1 MKTNT
6 THTLT
11 EQDQVTANQ
20 ELVDTFLEFCKEEL
34 GYSTPVEVNLVYS
47 RDDLTTLASYN
58 YVDYVVNVYA
68 KDRAIADILRSI
80 AHELVHHQQN
90 EDGRIDGSAPD
101 IGGDIEDEAN
111 AIAGQLVKKF
121 GYENMNIYE
130 QYDFTVS
137 TVSNEK
143 TDRELCDN
151 PQEGEFFCL
160 AGSENLG
167 TTDIYKDDG
176 YNLIHQFAKPYHLS
190 DVTPDEEE
198 TYHEPG
204 TKKVKKTVLKP
215 KLTAPFNIPITEQDE
230 QLNLFPTGDWEF
242 PVGWEEEDDY
252 ASDVKTNVPEPV
264 FKKIMQLWDK
274 NGIDFSVF
282 KLLGIPHDSV
292 TATFIL
298 KRYIQNTTKPIP
310 VSMTYDCNDLKE
322 LFDMAHREY
331 DLSYIEEY
339 LCGDDSFWDSQEW
352 YNYEWDTYMTDAIDE
367 NNWKTISEIFGGVSQ
382 SVAEDILNR
391 SSSSEEVDELIEK
404 YDEEIGDIQSYIVW
418 THNDEHEYAV
428 KNGMAKDIEDKI
440 EDHFEGVGRLTKD
453 NKGASYYTI
462 EGDLRDYV
470 NDVWDNTE
478 DVFQYHPDYLNQI
491 LEDFLMDFSSFTNAP
506 AMLFKAL
513 MDEEYSFWDYC
524 EGKKG
529 ECLEPDTKF
538 FDGYWDP
545 NYDINESLA
554 DRLSELT
561 YEPQITTPEGETKPI
576 HEAQESRE
584 TGEDLESHLDAE
596 DGYVEPTGEFTP
608 DEVRIL
614 NYIHKQF
621 TEEELTTI
629 ATQDDTQYP
638 NELYNKWK
646 DILKL
651 YGEKTEMAEDY
662 GRSTRFAKWIVDNID
677 GAGGEDFD
685 DDTIDFGRVTNP
697 IKSWPSVYRVD
708 GTEAGWE
715 QVFRTGSID
724 IVAYDRDDAEDRA
737 TDSWWEYEPDMETSD
752 YGEYD
757 AGDFEIDDV
766 SHSHILKENKSL
778 RRVVETYT
786 NHVLNLYDLI
796 IRRYQ
801 SKNIISKGELREN
814 IRDYINSNS
823 LNKDILYV
831 NEEELVSYLLN
842 RGIIVEDK
850 VQNSLIIEEPQL
862 NTEWWSNLPKTEK
875 KHMLEHGMMPI
886 DDEIPQEIP
895 EFIKKFLVV
904 ARFEST
910 GTWGI
915 SPSTFLL
922 YMKPNGEIMYVKKS
936 GSLSNVPQQFRVG
949 NKVTFGDLLNFENNS
964 RYDLTMKGNLRE
976 TYLSTG
982 RKLIDRHTIKITP
995 QKQFYLKSLL
1005 KEMRTDSIDDLLRLA
1020 KDTKVGWQGGEGR
1033 LKVFEF
1039 LNTLRDSG
1047 LVNMFQATDFLWS
1060 GSQWLRK
1067 YIDLHHPD
1075 YLEPI
1080 DEYEDNESTI
1090 HQKET
1095 IQYLIDNAD
1104 NVRDV
1109 IISNVIAKAELKGD
1123 TSLEGANR
1131 LMRPAAQD
1139 MVKLWAGH
1147 FVK

>member
-1 MKTNT
+1 
-6 THTLT
+6 
-11 EQDQVTANQ
+11 
-20 ELVDTFLEFCKEEL
+20 
-34 GYSTPVEVNLVYS
+34 
-47 RDDLTTLASYN
+47 
-58 YVDYVVNVYA
+58 
-68 KDRAIADILRSI
+68 
-80 AHELVHHQQN
+80 
-90 EDGRIDGSAPD
+90 
-101 IGGDIEDEAN
+101 
-111 AIAGQLVKKF
+111 
-121 GYENMNIYE
+121 
-130 QYDFTVS
+130 
-137 TVSNEK
+137 
-143 TDRELCDN
+143 
-151 PQEGEFFCL
+151 
-160 AGSENLG
+160 
-167 TTDIYKDDG
+167 
-176 YNLIHQFAKPYHLS
+176 
-190 DVTPDEEE
+190 
-198 TYHEPG
+198 
-204 TKKVKKTVLKP
+204 
-215 KLTAPFNIPITEQDE
+215 
-230 QLNLFPTGDWEF
+230 
-242 PVGWEEEDDY
+242 
-252 ASDVKTNVPEPV
+252 
-264 FKKIMQLWDK
+264 
-274 NGIDFSVF
+274 
-282 KLLGIPHDSV
+282 
-292 TATFIL
+292 
-298 KRYIQNTTKPIP
+298 
-310 VSMTYDCNDLKE
+310 
-322 LFDMAHREY
+322 
-331 DLSYIEEY
+331 
-339 LCGDDSFWDSQEW
+339 
-352 YNYEWDTYMTDAIDE
+352 
-367 NNWKTISEIFGGVSQ
+367 
-382 SVAEDILNR
+382 
-391 SSSSEEVDELIEK
+391 
-404 YDEEIGDIQSYIVW
+404 
-418 THNDEHEYAV
+418 
-428 KNGMAKDIEDKI
+428 
-440 EDHFEGVGRLTKD
+440 
-453 NKGASYYTI
+453 
-462 EGDLRDYV
+462 
-470 NDVWDNTE
+470 
-478 DVFQYHPDYLNQI
+478 
-491 LEDFLMDFSSFTNAP
+491 
-506 AMLFKAL
+506 
-513 MDEEYSFWDYC
+513 
-524 EGKKG
+524 
-529 ECLEPDTKF
+529 
-538 FDGYWDP
+538 
-545 NYDINESLA
+545 
-554 DRLSELT
+554 
-561 YEPQITTPEGETKPI
+561 
-576 HEAQESRE
+576 
-584 TGEDLESHLDAE
+584 
-596 DGYVEPTGEFTP
+596 
-608 DEVRIL
+608 
-614 NYIHKQF
+614 
-621 TEEELTTI
+621 
-629 ATQDDTQYP
+629 
-638 NELYNKWK
+638 
-646 DILKL
+646 
-651 YGEKTEMAEDY
+651 
-662 GRSTRFAKWIVDNID
+662 
-677 GAGGEDFD
+677 
-685 DDTIDFGRVTNP
+685 
-697 IKSWPSVYRVD
+697 
-708 GTEAGWE
+708 
-715 QVFRTGSID
+715 
-724 IVAYDRDDAEDRA
+724 
-737 TDSWWEYEPDMETSD
+737 METSD
-752 YGEYD
+752 YGDYD
-757 AGDFEIDDV
+757 AGEFEIDDV

-786 NHVLNLYDLI
+786 NHAVNLYELI

-801 SKNIISKGELREN
+801 SKNVISKGELREN

-831 NEEELVSYLLN
+831 NEEELVGYLLN

-875 KHMLEHGMMPI
+875 KYILEHGMMPI